1 MPLPDLLRGARR
13 IVCLGDSITELGEGP
28 GGYVSL
34 MRAALAD
41 RGIEVINAGIGGH
54 RSNDM
59 LARLNRDVLRHR
71 PDLVTISCG
80 VNDVWHGFDAF
91 HPDGGGPRS
100 IPLPAYRKNIQAIV
114 EAAQGER
121 IMPVLLSTTVLD
133 EEANSKGNRILRD
146 YNAVLEHI
154 AAVTD
159 CRYIPLQQP
168 FLDEIAAHRRESGGI
183 RLWLTTDGV
192 HLNERGNALMAR
204 LVLQGLGGGANG
216 STGQ

>member
-13 IVCLGDSITELGEGP
+13 IVCLGDSITEFGEEP

-34 MRAALAD
+34 IRQALAH

-59 LARLNRDVLRHR
+59 RARLDRDVLRHR

-80 VNDVWHGFDAF
+80 INDVWQGFDAF
-91 HPDGGGPRS
+91 HPDGGGPRC
-100 IPLPAYRKNIQAIV
+100 IPLPAFRKNVQEIV

-121 IMPVLLSTTVLD
+121 VMPVVLSTTVFE

-146 YNAVLEHI
+146 YNAVLEHV

-168 FLDEIAAHRRESGGI
+168 FLDEIASHRRETGEI
-183 RLWLTTDGV
+183 RLWLTADGV
-192 HLNERGNALMAR
+192 HLNERGNALMAK
-204 LVLQGLGGGANG
+204 LVLEGLSGAA
-216 STGQ
+216 